1 MEGAG
6 DECVAPG
13 RESVDSMLV
22 KLCLAIRGA
31 IDSLVLV
38 ESTLTGLHSALA
50 LEASDPG
57 WSSGSPEPDPVCS
70 EEALDT
76 GWSSGN
82 PEPDPE
88 LELERRMA
96 RLKEETCVQWQ
107 QLQVSRKED

>member
-1 MEGAG
+1 
-6 DECVAPG
+6 
-13 RESVDSMLV
+13 MLI

-38 ESTLTGLHSALA
+38 ESTLTGLHFAFA
-50 LEASDPG
+50 LEALDPVQ
-57 WSSGSPEPDPVCS
+57 SLEIPEPD
-70 EEALDT
+70 L
-76 GWSSGN
+76 
-82 PEPDPE
+82 E

>member
-6 DECVAPG
+6 NECAAPV
-13 RESVDSMLV
+13 RDIVDSMLV
-22 KLCLAIRGA
+22 KLCLAIRWA

-50 LEASDPG
+50 SV
-57 WSSGSPEPDPVCS
+57 EPCN
-70 EEALDT
+70 EEALDPVQ
-76 GWSSGN
+76 SLEI
-82 PEPDPE
+82 PEPDLE